1 MEGYH
6 AIPQVTPDVVP
17 PRTNKAL
24 PQGAPCNAAYTAL
37 IKPMD
42 GGRNM
47 LEDKYMVN
55 LEQQRDVLDVIPAN
69 SELTK
74 NKLIGC
80 CCCCCVQSFVVDEG
94 FIRCGEDG
102 SGGFPMYGPGCHLYC
117 TPFLTVGPEVEIS
130 ETRITNG
137 PHSICTIGQGH
148 VGVCEDMGQPVLLPP
163 GMHQW
168 HSGTLKFEKEVD
180 LSQNIVKLGPYT
192 LVTVDVGYAAITQD
206 NGAQVIV
213 PGGETRVLKHRNHKF
228 EKFISMKI
236 NSDDLRAIEAT
247 SADNVT
253 LHVEATV
260 VWKVNEP
267 QLAAAMAADTM
278 SMHAQGGL
286 QTMDLGK
293 LREDVLKQ
301 GRASLAMYISQL
313 RYMDTFHLSATIQE
327 QRRNGNQSGVAPVNN
342 GEAPPE
348 YSKIFDE
355 DRMADSVT
363 HANKITCRYG
373 VEVMSI
379 NIISAIPADP
389 NLREALAKGALA
401 TAQAEQI
408 ETQARAEAKAAQ
420 IRVETENR
428 NLTLLAEAEAEAMR
442 IRASGQMEAA
452 QQIESSALASELAKI
467 TAMKDVLSNKSAFFF
482 GSDASNIGSILT
494 NPKLVGN
501 NM

>member
-1 MEGYH
+1 
-6 AIPQVTPDVVP
+6 
-17 PRTNKAL
+17 
-24 PQGAPCNAAYTAL
+24 
-37 IKPMD
+37 
-42 GGRNM
+42 M

-69 SELTK
+69 SNLTK
-74 NKLIGC
+74 NKCIGGC
-80 CCCCCVQSFVVDEG
+80 CCCCTQAFVVDEG

-102 SGGFPMYGPGCHLYC
+102 SGGFPMYGPGCHMYC
-117 TPFLTVGPEVEIS
+117 APFLKVGPETEVS
-130 ETRITNG
+130 NTRITNG
-137 PHSICTIGQGH
+137 PHSICTIQQGH

-168 HSGTLKFEKEVD
+168 HSATLKFEQEVD
-180 LSQNIVKLGPYT
+180 LSQSIVKLGPYT

-228 EKFISMKI
+228 EKFISQKI
-236 NSDDLRAIEAT
+236 NSDDLRSIEAT
-247 SADNVT
+247 SADNVN

-267 QLAAAMAADTM
+267 ELAAAMAADTM
-278 SMHAQGGL
+278 SMGHQSGM

-327 QRRNGNQSGVAPVNN
+327 QRRKGISHPVVSAGNNTSS
-342 GEAPPE
+342 APPE

-355 DRMADSVT
+355 DRMADAVG

-373 VEVMSI
+373 VDVMSI

-389 NLREALAKGALA
+389 KLREALAKGALA

-428 NLTLLAEAEAEAMR
+428 NMTTMAEAEAEAMR
-442 IRASGQMEAA
+442 IRASGQKEAA
-452 QQIESSALASELAKI
+452 AEIESSALACELAKI
-467 TAMKDVLSNKSAFFF
+467 QAIAGVLSDKTSFFF
-482 GSDASNIGSILT
+482 GSDASNIGNILT
-494 NPKLVGN
+494 NPKLVNG
-501 NM
+501 M